1 MPLLK
6 QGEEVDTDRT
16 KAYTNPGTERTE
28 ALKKQF
34 EEDEEAEVYLRD
46 SGVAL
51 FNERQQVEDDQ
62 RALEPAQGRRGRCKS
77 RRREGGSL
85 TSPPSNALPPVPP
98 SLPSGSRPAP
108 LSPRNTQVDRSYAEL
123 FTAFQRQQQMMTR
136 MRAANDEHTRNEEG
150 LRADLLAMTHRYLKA
165 QATAEELEKRCNVA
179 EQRAERLASQ
189 LEEEKQLTRSIGQSP
204 ESLLSPRMWHVEQES
219 LVIRERRNDDRGDT
233 ATVSAGTVDSSEYVS
248 IDLSSTSSLRPEVPP
263 EEVLRLIRSINLQS
277 LEVARACIAS
287 ATFKPGVRKIQADN
301 KMVVDLTEGIGCIL
315 VQMLRSRDHGKNKSI
330 VELCLRTL
338 LCYHVSKLIEDWP
351 FHAQAKRKSRESDKD
366 DLEEPSSADKEFSEG
381 VENALRDIA
390 TILSLSG
397 SPGQPSSIVRSH
409 RDRIGSTLDSLLKT
423 AENLACQ
430 MKDGCFEGP
439 SSAEYSFLYARPG
452 ATFNKDLM
460 HRHGAQQSMSIW
472 KSSSKKPVQILC
484 TREVGLARLHRTPV
498 SPSSAS
504 THSGSSGRGLPS
516 PRKEIEVLSKVA
528 VAFESDLDK

>member
-6 QGEEVDTDRT
+6 QDEEVDTDRT
-16 KAYTNPGTERTE
+16 KVYTNPDMERTE
-28 ALKKQF
+28 ALKEQV
-34 EEDEEAEVYLRD
+34 EGDEEAEAYLRD
-46 SGVAL
+46 SGVAP

-77 RRREGGSL
+77 RQHEGGSF
-85 TSPPSNALPPVPP
+85 TPPPSGALPPVPP
-98 SLPSGSRPAP
+98 SLPSGSRPTP
-108 LSPRNTQVDRSYAEL
+108 LPPRNTQADRSYAEL
-123 FTAFQRQQQMMTR
+123 FTAFQRQQQVMTR
-136 MRAANDEHTRNEEG
+136 MRAANDEHIRNEEG

-165 QATAEELEKRCNVA
+165 QATAEELEKRCNAA

-189 LEEEKQLTRSIGQSP
+189 LEEEKQLTRRIGHSP

-219 LVIRERRNDDRGDT
+219 LVIRERQNDDRGDT

-287 ATFKPGVRKIQADN
+287 ATFRPGVRKIQADN

-315 VQMLRSRDHGKNKSI
+315 VQMLRSRDHSKNKSV

-366 DLEEPSSADKEFSEG
+366 DLDEPSSADKEFSEG
-381 VENALRDIA
+381 VESALRDIA

-460 HRHGAQQSMSIW
+460 HRHGAQQSMAIW
-472 KSSSKKPVQILC
+472 KSSSKKSVQILC

-516 PRKEIEVLSKVA
+516 PRKEIEVLSKVT